1 MAGTIAVM
9 CGRYALKED
18 PKVIAQDYNVAQ
30 AAVSDGKL
38 ASLAAQ
44 TVPVTQMT
52 SDAITPSFNIAPTH
66 LVPAVLLDEDLVT
79 LAGFSWGLVP
89 SWAKDPAIGSRMINA
104 RVETVTEKPSFRSA
118 IQKRRCIVPANGWY
132 EWEKSGAKKI
142 PHYFSAADDGILGM
156 AGMFESW
163 TAPDGVV
170 LWSVTILTTKAQPHI
185 EHIHDRMP
193 VLVMPELRET
203 WLTPGPAPLEVIL
216 DGAAKYDRVQEWAV
230 GSAVGNVRNNNSGL
244 IEPEE
249 TTLF

>member
-1 MAGTIAVM
+1 MADTMAGM

-30 AAVSDGKL
+30 VALSDGKL
-38 ASLAAQ
+38 ATLASE
-44 TVPVTQMT
+44 TLPVTQLT
-52 SDAITPSFNIAPTH
+52 SEAMAPSFNIAPTH
-66 LVPAVLLDEDLVT
+66 LVPAVLEYEDLVT
-79 LAGFSWGLVP
+79 LASFSWGLVP

-118 IQKRRCIVPANGWY
+118 IQKRRCIVPTNGWY

-142 PHYFSAADDGILGM
+142 PHYFSATDEAILGM

-170 LWSVTILTTKAQPHI
+170 LWSVTILTKEAQPHI

-203 WLTPGPAPLEVIL
+203 WLKPGPAPLVAIL
-216 DGAAKYDRVQEWAV
+216 DAAAKYDRIQEWAV
-230 GSAVGNVRNNNSGL
+230 GTAVGNVRNNNAGL